1 MASEAKRAKQEFN
14 QTFYEQ
20 LKCHICE
27 ASLRAGKT
35 HWYRCK
41 QDHMICQDCRE
52 VKDEK
57 KCSCTKFI
65 PFKFCK
71 VIEALLNTDKM
82 EFKCENLARGC
93 QETMEKDDMIFH
105 QTECVYRLV
114 KCPCITCEFEVP
126 FHELLKHMEK
136 EKCTVDFRYRIKN
149 QNYIVKKT
157 TFGKKTKEYQ
167 YFHGSR
173 LPERVE
179 IENKTFF
186 IIGKLKDGSFYHW
199 IYFVGPIHEAKNFS
213 NTVEYF
219 QKESDKIAFSQTSE
233 IFSVDETADSI
244 IENGKC
250 LGAPT
255 KYFCS
260 KVARESGRFDFTYE
274 IRNLKEEAKDENV
287 ESGVDE

>member
-1 MASEAKRAKQEFN
+1 MASEAKRAKQDLS

-27 ASLRAGKT
+27 GSLRAGKT
-35 HWYRCK
+35 HWYRCM

-114 KCPCITCEFEVP
+114 KCPCIICKFEVP
-126 FHELLKHMEK
+126 FHELLEHMEK
-136 EKCTVDFRYRIKN
+136 EKFFEENRGFFSSIDDARSFL
-149 QNYIVKKT
+149 VKKT
-157 TFGKKTKEYQ
+157 TFGKKAKEHQ
-167 YFHGSR
+167 YVNGSR

-219 QKESDKIAFSQTSE
+219 QKESDKIAFSFLGFIIYFPLIKGSE
-233 IFSVDETADSI
+233 FV
-244 IENGKC
+244 GPV
-250 LGAPT
+250 L
-255 KYFCS
+255 
-260 KVARESGRFDFTYE
+260 
-274 IRNLKEEAKDENV
+274 
-287 ESGVDE
+287 